1 MKTFQTLLLILI
13 LGVGHAANSD
23 AARRLT
29 SGDAVAN
36 DNLGSHVA
44 ISGDYAIVGV
54 ERDDGEGGEDS
65 GSVHIF
71 KRGTTTW
78 EIEARLASSDIEAD
92 DEFGSTVAISGNYAI
107 VGVPRNADL
116 GENTGSAYIFVR
128 DPNGWTEQVK
138 LLPGSTEVG
147 DVFGFSVAIDG
158 DTAVVGS
165 HKSNEPFSDAGAVSV
180 FVRNGANWT
189 QQAKLHADDADP
201 FEWFGYSVAISGNTI
216 ITGALRSNAKGE
228 DSGAVYIFA
237 RSQNHWTQQAKL
249 TGHNTKLRDR
259 FGFSVAISGDFAII
273 GAPNNSE
280 KGAAYIFEREQNI
293 WTQKRN
299 AVFRQMIA
307 RDTQKGDEFGY
318 SVAISGDTAVIG
330 ARNGRIGDDSFGTAY
345 IFQREKPFWV
355 ERTKLT
361 ASDGQI
367 SDQFGKTVSISGN
380 SVIAGAPSHTAGG
393 PSSGAAYIFKH
404 EAETGWIQQVKLL
417 DTKTASEDQFGT
429 AVDISKNLAIVGAR
443 QDDDAGRNSGAAYL
457 FERRKEDWIQQAK
470 LVPSD
475 GQTGDV
481 FGYSVAIS
489 QETCIIGAY
498 GDDDAA
504 PEGGAAY
511 IFVQSG
517 INWIQQT
524 KLIAN
529 DTRSLDHFG
538 ATVAIDGNTAIVGA
552 HGRDETG
559 LDSGAAYIFVRNGT
573 AWTQQAKLTVNDGLE
588 GDRFGFSASISGD
601 TAIIGAPGH
610 DAIGIDT
617 GAAYLFVR
625 SGGVWTHTAKL
636 SAEDA
641 AIGDEFGHAVD
652 INNQNIISGAWKDD
666 HAGIDAGSAYIFVLT
681 RLGWVQQAKLLASD
695 AETDDQFGVS
705 VSISGDTALIGA
717 WLDNHPVSPDIPDDD
732 PANHIDKG
740 SVYSF
745 LRNGLAWGEQ
755 KRVSALGTSKFD
767 QFGRSV
773 SIDGLYAI
781 AGVHQADN
789 AGSDAGAADVFDVID
804 LGLLPPGQPLAVD
817 PSAKLTTLGWV
828 KQTVLLQNYPNPF
841 NPETWIAYHLA
852 TPADVTLTIYDTS
865 GAIVR
870 TINVGYQRATAYE
883 SKQKAIHWDGHN
895 DLGEPVS
902 SGTYFYHLQAG
913 DYQST
918 KKMVILK

>member
-13 LGVGHAANSD
+13 LGVGQVTQSD

-36 DNLGSHVA
+36 DNLGSRVA

-65 GSVHIF
+65 GAVHIF

-78 EIEARLASSDIEAD
+78 ELEARLASSDIDAD
-92 DEFGSTVAISGNYAI
+92 DEFGSAVAISGNYAI

-128 DPNGWTEQVK
+128 DQNGWTQQIK
-138 LLPGSTEVG
+138 LFPGDLAAG
-147 DVFGFSVAIDG
+147 DAFGFSVAIDG
-158 DTAVVGS
+158 DTAVIGA
-165 HKSNEPFSDAGAVSV
+165 HKSNEPFSDAGAVYV
-180 FVRNGANWT
+180 FVRNGNNWT
-189 QQAKLHADDADP
+189 QQAKIYAEDAGA
-201 FEWFGYSVAISGNTI
+201 FEWFGYAVAVSEDTI
-216 ITGALRSNAKGE
+216 MATALRSDAKGE
-228 DSGAVYIFA
+228 DSGAVYIFV
-237 RSQNHWTQQAKL
+237 RSGNHWTQQAKL

-273 GAPNNSE
+273 GAPNNRGR
-280 KGAAYIFEREQNI
+280 GAAYIFERAAGA
-293 WTQKRN
+293 WKQKRN
-299 AVFRQMIA
+299 AVFWQMIG
-307 RDTQKGDEFGY
+307 RDTKEGDEFGY
-318 SVAISGDTAVIG
+318 SVSISGETAVIG
-330 ARNGRIGDDSFGTAY
+330 ARNGQIGEDSYGAAY
-345 IFQREKPFWV
+345 IFQRAKPFWSQQ
-355 ERTKLT
+355 TKLT

-367 SDQFGKTVSISGN
+367 SDQFGKTVSISGDT
-380 SVIAGAPSHTAGG
+380 VISGSPSHTAGG
-393 PSSGAAYIFKH
+393 PSSGAAYIFKR
-404 EAETGWIQQVKLL
+404 EETGWIQQVKLF

-443 QDDDAGRNSGAAYL
+443 QDDDAGRNSGAAYI
-457 FERRKEDWIQQAK
+457 FGRRKDDWIQQAK
-470 LVPSD
+470 LVPND

-489 QETCIIGAY
+489 AETSIIGAY

-504 PEGGAAY
+504 PEGGSAY
-511 IFVQSG
+511 VFVRSG
-517 INWIQQT
+517 TDWIQQA
-524 KLIAN
+524 KLIGN
-529 DTRSLDHFG
+529 DTASLDHFG
-538 ATVAIDGNTAIVGA
+538 ATVALDRNTAIIGA
-552 HGRDETG
+552 HGRDQNG
-559 LDSGAAYIFVRNGT
+559 IDSGAAYIFVRSGT
-573 AWTQQAKLTVNDGLE
+573 VWIQQAKLAPTDGLE
-588 GDRFGFSASISGD
+588 GDRFGFSAAISGD

-610 DAIGIDT
+610 DAIGIDA
-617 GAAYLFVR
+617 GAAYLFTR
-625 SGGVWTHTAKL
+625 SGATWTQQAKL
-636 SAEDA
+636 TAEDA
-641 AIGDEFGHAVD
+641 ALGDEFGHAVD
-652 INNQNIISGAWKDD
+652 INTDNIIIGAWKDD
-666 HAGIDAGSAYIFVLT
+666 HAGSDTGSAYIFVRT

-705 VSISGDTALIGA
+705 VSISGETALIGA
-717 WLDNHPVSPDIPDDD
+717 WLDDHPPSPDIPGDS

-740 SVYSF
+740 SIYSF

-755 KRVSALGTSKFD
+755 KRVVALGTGKFD

-773 SIDGLYAI
+773 SIDGLYAVV
-781 AGVHQADN
+781 GVHQADN

-804 LGLLPPGQPLAVD
+804 LGLLPPDQQLAVD

-841 NPETWIAYHLA
+841 NPETWIAYRLA
-852 TPADVTLTIYDTS
+852 APADVTLTIYDMGGS
-865 GAIVR
+865 VVR
-870 TINVGYQRATAYE
+870 TINLGYQRATAYE
-883 SKQKAIHWDGHN
+883 SKQKAIHWDGRN
-895 DLGEPVS
+895 DNGERVS